1 MFKAKFSLFICI
13 ILCVQT
19 VCAQDNQRF
28 IDRLMMFAKLAGNIE
43 YFSPTDQVAWANRYS
58 GWDHIYINGIEM
70 ANKLH
75 DEDTFTDSLIRI
87 FKPLEPSLFVTDGKK
102 IWSHAEHSQKSDLV
116 ISKQQIGLDLLS
128 GTQRGFKSIRLNRRS
143 EMSDIDLFE
152 VPILNVEVPSNG
164 KDRKVTI
171 DIQYQVTDQQIKMA
185 LMKNWKTLH
194 VRPLSSS
201 DSTFELQFTIP
212 ADQSRIAIHAL
223 MDLDKKISVQIAS
236 FMIDGKKIA
245 LTSFDDGR
253 QTDSLTFMRQ
263 MKISGND
270 SPLFEAQNQI
280 GDTLHFALSKNVTA
294 SFPLAVYGDYEHTY
308 PKATMDTYPYVKS
321 SLQSRN
327 DSKAIDNRWARLAN
341 VIRIWNVFRIAYV
354 YNTFTD
360 QEQDQ
365 LLRNTLSKM
374 LNVSSSEDYYDTIW
388 QMLAQYKDSHIFF
401 SMDTIESAYK
411 WIAPLTVMPLEGNF
425 YIKKIHDKALAS
437 KVSIGDEVIAVDN
450 KPIEEVTAK
459 FKNRTSGSEANRML
473 RTSFFVLSGKEGSD
487 VTLKLRNHKN
497 NSVYEIV
504 TKRTFQEQNIFQG
517 STFVQNRN
525 NRLVDSN
532 IYYFDYTQSGYT
544 DTLLRFIDDPSKTV
558 IFDLRGYISMQMLES
573 SMISK
578 LLRDT
583 VVAKSMY
590 GLQILS
596 PDKKEFVSDN
606 DTYIPENRGPKAQ
619 FFFLADAS
627 TQSAPESFLD
637 IMKYGHIGK
646 IIGTPTSGA
655 NGTINNLDLI
665 GNTSVTFSGVKVLN
679 SDGMQHH
686 LIGVKP
692 DYYIDYT
699 LNDILS
705 GRDPML
711 EKAIS
716 LAKERNI
723 KSIN

>member
-1 MFKAKFSLFICI
+1 
-13 ILCVQT
+13 
-19 VCAQDNQRF
+19 
-28 IDRLMMFAKLAGNIE
+28 
-43 YFSPTDQVAWANRYS
+43 
-58 GWDHIYINGIEM
+58 
-70 ANKLH
+70 
-75 DEDTFTDSLIRI
+75 
-87 FKPLEPSLFVTDGKK
+87 
-102 IWSHAEHSQKSDLV
+102 
-116 ISKQQIGLDLLS
+116 
-128 GTQRGFKSIRLNRRS
+128 
-143 EMSDIDLFE
+143 MSDIDLFE

-171 DIQYQVTDQQIKMA
+171 NIQYQVTDQQIKMA

-194 VRPLSSS
+194 ARSLSSS

-253 QTDSLTFMRQ
+253 QTDSLTFMCQ

-294 SFPLAVYGDYEHTY
+294 SFALAVYGDYEHTY
-308 PKATMDTYPYVKS
+308 PKATMDTYPYIKS

-365 LLRNTLSKM
+365 LLRNTLIKM

-401 SMDTIESAYK
+401 SMDTVESAYK
-411 WIAPLTVMPLEGNF
+411 WIAPLTVMPLDGNF

-437 KVSIGDEVIAVDN
+437 KMSIGDEVIAVDN

-473 RTSFFVLSGKEGSD
+473 RTSFFILSGKEGSD

-497 NSVYEIV
+497 NSVYDIV

-517 STFVQNRN
+517 STFVENRN

-558 IFDLRGYISMQMLES
+558 IFDLRCYISMQMLES

-583 VVAKSMY
+583 VVVSNMY
-590 GLQILS
+590 GL
-596 PDKKEFVSDN
+596 
-606 DTYIPENRGPKAQ
+606 
-619 FFFLADAS
+619 
-627 TQSAPESFLD
+627 
-637 IMKYGHIGK
+637 
-646 IIGTPTSGA
+646 
-655 NGTINNLDLI
+655 
-665 GNTSVTFSGVKVLN
+665 
-679 SDGMQHH
+679 
-686 LIGVKP
+686 
-692 DYYIDYT
+692 
-699 LNDILS
+699 
-705 GRDPML
+705 
-711 EKAIS
+711 
-716 LAKERNI
+716 
-723 KSIN
+723 